1 MKKIAAGISIAALVV
16 VAQFALADDT
26 SRTPTQSGTAM
37 TVTGDMCAG
46 WTKGGGASVGKP
58 NNGRTADAASS
69 SMDTSTSAACEA
81 AASSSSSSSAQP
93 ANRPD
98 QKIKTKSNIK
108 ND

>member
-1 MKKIAAGISIAALVV
+1 MKKIAAGIGIVALAV

-26 SRTPTQSGTAM
+26 TRTTTQSGTSM

-46 WTKGGGASVGKP
+46 WTKGGGAAVGK
-58 NNGRTADAASS
+58 TSASASS
-69 SMDTSTSAACEA
+69 SMDASTSAACEA
-81 AASSSSSSSAQP
+81 AASSSSSTSAQP